1 VQLLDRGVP
10 SADPVRSPLALTVGL
25 VALRNPELLMA
36 TLEARTD
43 RDGVVALL
51 RDAFDMLSEDFEE
64 ERFFVAV
71 RQAYWT
77 AAEGSPR
84 RAVADFLIEK
94 LEF

>member
-1 VQLLDRGVP
+1 
-10 SADPVRSPLALTVGL
+10 
-25 VALRNPELLMA
+25 MA
-36 TLEARTD
+36 TLEARSD

-71 RQAYWT
+71 RQAYWA